1 MQKFEVDVSK
11 LDFARRD
18 KINEYL
24 RRLLGMGGTDLHVK
38 SGGYVYGRIG
48 NDILKLSDE
57 IFTGQDGII
66 LAKELLRTR
75 FGELVELKSVD
86 FTHRLGGYRFRVN
99 AFFQLE
105 GVSVVFRLI
114 PDKIPTLEERFLPPI
129 VEKICDTVN
138 KGIILIVG
146 QPGSGKA
153 TTVASIIERINLTKR
168 RHIATVEDSVKFVYT
183 DAKSVVTQRAVGQ
196 DTLNFSCGV
205 RSALKEDADIV
216 AISSVKDADTVRA
229 MILSAQMGRLV
240 IGVLTGCSVADSIEF
255 LTNFFREE
263 DKNNVKTALVD
274 SVEAVIAQRMVKT
287 LDNDKRVAA
296 AIMIN
301 HVGMK
306 KALMSGDESKI
317 YDAIERGR
325 DGYGMQTFDQCL
337 FELYSQGVIDE
348 SEALL
353 KASDEKRLKRK
364 IEGSVLAKGGIA
376 GCVGDAEL
384 IERLKDE
391 L

>member
-1 MQKFEVDVSK
+1 
-11 LDFARRD
+11 
-18 KINEYL
+18 
-24 RRLLGMGGTDLHVK
+24 
-38 SGGYVYGRIG
+38 
-48 NDILKLSDE
+48 
-57 IFTGQDGII
+57 
-66 LAKELLRTR
+66 
-75 FGELVELKSVD
+75 
-86 FTHRLGGYRFRVN
+86 
-99 AFFQLE
+99 
-105 GVSVVFRLI
+105 
-114 PDKIPTLEERFLPPI
+114 
-129 VEKICDTVN
+129 
-138 KGIILIVG
+138 
-146 QPGSGKA
+146 
-153 TTVASIIERINLTKR
+153 
-168 RHIATVEDSVKFVYT
+168 
-183 DAKSVVTQRAVGQ
+183 
-196 DTLNFSCGV
+196 
-205 RSALKEDADIV
+205 
-216 AISSVKDADTVRA
+216 
-229 MILSAQMGRLV
+229 
-240 IGVLTGCSVADSIEF
+240 
-255 LTNFFREE
+255 
-263 DKNNVKTALVD
+263 
-274 SVEAVIAQRMVKT
+274 MVKT

-353 KASDEKRLKRK
+353 KASNEKRLKRK

>member
-99 AFFQLE
+99 A
-105 GVSVVFRLI
+105 LI

>member
-86 FTHRLGGYRFRVN
+86 FTHRLDGYRFRVN

-153 TTVASIIERINLTKR
+153 TTVASMIERINLTKR

-183 DAKSVVTQRAVGQ
+183 DAKSVITQRAVGQ

-205 RSALKEDADIV
+205 RSALKE
-216 AISSVKDADTVRA
+216 DADTVRA

-255 LTNFFREE
+255 LTNFFTEE
-263 DKNNVKTALVD
+263 DKTSVKTALVD

-306 KALMSGDESKI
+306 KALISGDESKI

-337 FELYSQGVIDE
+337 FELYSQGAIDE

-364 IEGSVLAKGGIA
+364 IEGFVLAKGGIA